1 MAKIYLVRHGQAS
14 AGWGADIDPG
24 LSALGRQQAQEAAKI
39 LALAGPVQILSSPM
53 ARALETARPLCELW
67 QTEPVVELRVAEI
80 PSPTEDLGQR
90 TEWLHKIMQDKW
102 PNLGSDLQRWRRRI
116 IDTVEELT
124 EDTVI
129 FSHFIA
135 INVLV
140 GAATDNDLL
149 VNFFPDNAS
158 ITIFEVYHNHIHLV
172 ERGKEAGTIIR

>member
-1 MAKIYLVRHGQAS
+1 MAKIYIVRHGQAS

-24 LSALGRQQAQEAAKI
+24 LSKLGWEQAQQAAKI
-39 LALAGPVQILSSPM
+39 LAPTGPVRVLSSPM
-53 ARALETARPLCELW
+53 ARALETAQPLCELW
-67 QTEPVVELRVAEI
+67 QVEPVVESRVAEI
-80 PSPTEDLGQR
+80 PSPANDLGQR
-90 TEWLHKIMQDKW
+90 TQWLHQIMQDKW
-102 PNLGSDLQRWRRRI
+102 PNLSADLQIWRRKI
-116 IDTVEELT
+116 IDAVEELT

-140 GAATDNDLL
+140 GAATDNDLV

-158 ITIFEVYHNHIHLV
+158 ITIFDVYRNHMNLV